1 LALRLEYRN
10 LRYLIRALSMSR
22 RLPVHVLL
30 SLLLLI
36 SQLMAGTHAY
46 THWPSAPQLAAAAQA
61 AEGNDEA
68 SKSLASDHGC
78 GLCLTAANLASAL
91 ASPSYALFAEGGSH
105 AAAAAPAALAPAL
118 PTALAYRSR
127 APPQA

>member
-1 LALRLEYRN
+1 
-10 LRYLIRALSMSR
+10 MSR

-46 THWPSAPQLAAAAQA
+46 THWPSAPQIAAAQA
-61 AEGNDEA
+61 TGSNDEA

-91 ASPSYALFAEGGSH
+91 ASPIYDFLPQGGSYA
-105 AAAAAPAALAPAL
+105 AAMAPAALAPAL
-118 PTALAYRSR
+118 PSALAYRSR